1 MRSNLLKLLLAAS
14 AFAFSVTV
22 STAQTAGVQ
31 YVLGWSTF
39 DTAGDNNA
47 KLNDTTPNV
56 DTSGGFLSGA
66 IGTNASG
73 NGYGGQGKNTS
84 VISGLNDGTFGSE
97 IGFTGSGNS
106 AMKLITDSGRH
117 RIDFKITNDSSTNAF
132 RLQKIHFDAR
142 VANANANDTYL
153 IEYLSNNG
161 NSNLFNV
168 STQSNVSNLADI
180 ASDTLAVGVSQIDVS
195 IASDLSGGGPVRLA
209 AGDSASFRITWTGS
223 AANFAQTQMDNL
235 AFSGEFIANAV
246 PEPSSYALL
255 AGLFACTYMMVRR
268 RARD

>member
-1 MRSNLLKLLLAAS
+1 MKSNLLKLLLAAS

-22 STAQTAGVQ
+22 TNAQTAGIQ

-39 DTAGDNNA
+39 DTVGDNNT
-47 KLNDTTPNV
+47 KLNDTTPNL

-73 NGYGGQGKNTS
+73 NGYGGQGKNTA
-84 VISGLNDGTFGSE
+84 VISGMNDGTFGSE
-97 IGFTGSGNS
+97 IAFTGSGNS
-106 AMKLITDSGRH
+106 VMKAITDSGRH
-117 RIDFKITNDSSTNAF
+117 RIDFKITNESTTNAF

-180 ASDTLAVGVSQIDVS
+180 ATDTLSVGTSEHDIS
-195 IASDLSGGGPVRLA
+195 IASNLTGSGPVRLA

-255 AGLFACTYMMVRR
+255 AGLFACSYMMVRR
-268 RARD
+268 RARG